1 MDWARILAYVTGT
14 VDQELLARNEY
25 LAAENRI
32 LKAQLKGRLKLSD
45 AERGALGEIG
55 HRLGRKVLADV
66 ATVARPDTILGW
78 YRKLVARKFDGSKA
92 RRGPGRP
99 RIKREVEQLIIRM
112 ASENRDWGYDRIA
125 GALANL
131 GYEISDQTVGN
142 VLRRHGLPP
151 APERKRTTTWAAF
164 IRTHLALLA
173 GTDFFTAEVLTL
185 RGLVT
190 YYVLFFIHLES
201 RRVDIAGITVH
212 PDEPWM
218 KQIARN
224 ATMED
229 CGALRDC
236 RYLLHDRDTK
246 FTRSFRAIIASG
258 RVEPLALPARSPNL
272 NAYAERWVRSV
283 KEECL
288 SKVILFGERSLRR
301 ALSDYVD
308 HFHAERNHQGKGNVL
323 LFPRDTRTATARG
336 PCSAASDWA
345 GSCAITIKRRRDWRP
360 RCRARHAP
368 APPRRPRAENSARPP
383 NHGNCCGIRARLRRP
398 SNPSEQLEASPC
410 WRASRLARAA
420 GE

>member
-1 MDWARILAYVTGT
+1 MMPSPRVGVGQGADMDWARILAYVTGT

-32 LKAQLKGRLKLSD
+32 MKAQLRGRLKLSD

-55 HRLGRKVLADV
+55 YRLGGKVLAEI

-78 YRKLVARKFDGSKA
+78 YRKLIARKFDGSKA

-99 RIKREVEQLIIRM
+99 PIKREVEQLIIRM
-112 ASENRDWGYDRIA
+112 AKENRDWGYDRIA

-131 GYEISDQTVGN
+131 GYEISDQTVDN
-142 VLRRHGLPP
+142 VLRRHGLQP
-151 APERKRTTTWAAF
+151 APKRKRTTTWAAF

-190 YYVLFFIHLES
+190 YYVVFFIHLES

-212 PDEPWM
+212 PDEAWM
-218 KQIARN
+218 KQVARN
-224 ATMED
+224 ATMD
-229 CGALRDC
+229 DRGALRDS

-258 RVEPLALPARSPNL
+258 RIEALALPARSPNL
-272 NAYAERWVRSV
+272 NAHAERWVRSV

-301 ALSDYVD
+301 ALSEYVD

-323 LFPRDTRTATARG
+323 LFPRNTDRHREG
-336 PCSAASDWA
+336 LV
-345 GSCAITIKRRRDWRP
+345 
-360 RCRARHAP
+360 RCR
-368 APPRRPRAENSARPP
+368 E
-383 NHGNCCGIRARLRRP
+383 RLGGLLRYYHR
-398 SNPSEQLEASPC
+398 EA
-410 WRASRLARAA
+410 A
-420 GE
+420 